1 MNNLMVFE
9 GKEVE
14 IFELD
19 GKILFNPYDC
29 GKCLGI
35 SNEGIRKSITR
46 MNDNQVIKL
55 TNSVV
60 TDSHIRKL
68 NNRGENFLTES
79 GVYKLIF
86 KSKKKEAE
94 KFQDW
99 VTDEVLPNIR
109 KHGSFSINRD
119 NIKDV
124 LMPIMLNGMLAGFEQ
139 LSIENDKK
147 IDNRFNQI
155 ENKLDMKYERQDRQF
170 QEMKDMVGLKTKNIR
185 TLSTLLKIRLSEL
198 KGYNVNAYNYDYRTV
213 VTRLFSIYNVE
224 KWEDIPIA
232 KFNEIHAMIDG
243 IESME
248 DIYTWNN

>member
-19 GKILFNPYDC
+19 GKILFNPRDVAE
-29 GKCLGI
+29 CLEI
-35 SNEGIRKSITR
+35 KNV
-46 MNDNQVIKL
+46 NDNISKMNKKQVIKL
-55 TNSVV
+55 TNSKIA
-60 TDSHIRKL
+60 DSDFRKL
-68 NNRGENFLTES
+68 HNTGENFLTES

-86 KSKKKEAE
+86 ASKKKKAE

-109 KHGSFSINRD
+109 KHGSFSINTN

-124 LMPIMLNGMLAGFEQ
+124 LMPVMLNGMLAGFEQ

-147 IDNRFNQI
+147 IDTRFNQI
-155 ENKLDMKYERQDRQF
+155 EDKLDKKYEKQDRQF

-213 VTRLFSIYNVE
+213 VARLFSIYNVE
-224 KWEDIPIA
+224 KWEDIPID

-248 DIYTWNN
+248 DIYSWNN

>member
-19 GKILFNPYDC
+19 GKILFNPRDVAE
-29 GKCLGI
+29 CLEI
-35 SNEGIRKSITR
+35 KNV
-46 MNDNQVIKL
+46 NDNISKMNEKQVIKL
-55 TNSVV
+55 TNSKVG
-60 TDSHIRKL
+60 DSDFRKL
-68 NNRGENFLTES
+68 HNRGENFLTES

-86 KSKKKEAE
+86 ASKKKKAE

-99 VTDEVLPNIR
+99 VTEEVLPNIR
-109 KHGSFSINRD
+109 KHGSFSINTN

-124 LMPIMLNGMLAGFEQ
+124 LMPVMLNGMLAGFEQ

>member
-19 GKILFNPYDC
+19 GKVLFNP
-29 GKCLGI
+29 KHVAECLEI
-35 SNEGIRKSITR
+35 KNVNENLRN
-46 MNDNQVIKL
+46 MNKKQVIKL
-55 TNSVV
+55 TNSKIG
-60 TDSHIRKL
+60 DADFRKL
-68 NNRGENFLTES
+68 HNTGENFLTES
-79 GVYKLIF
+79 GVYRLIF
-86 KSKKKEAE
+86 ASKKKKAE

-109 KHGSFSINRD
+109 KHGSFSINPN

-124 LMPIMLNGMLAGFEQ
+124 LMPVMLNGMLAGFEQ

-147 IDNRFNQI
+147 IDTRFNQI
-155 ENKLDMKYERQDRQF
+155 ETKLDMKYEKQDRQF
-170 QEMKDMVGLKTKNIR
+170 QEMKDMVGLKSKNIR

-198 KGYNVNAYNYDYRTV
+198 KGYNINAYNYDYRTV
-213 VTRLFSIYNVE
+213 VARLFSIYNVE
-224 KWEDIPIA
+224 KWEDIPID

-248 DIYTWNN
+248 DIYSWNN

>member
-19 GKILFNPYDC
+19 GKILFNP
-29 GKCLGI
+29 KHVAECLGI
-35 SNEGIRKSITR
+35 KNVNDSISK
-46 MNDNQVIKL
+46 MNKKQVVKL
-55 TNSVV
+55 TNSDIGL
-60 TDSHIRKL
+60 TDIRKL
-68 NNRGENFLTES
+68 NNAGENFLTES
-79 GVYKLIF
+79 GVYRLIF

-109 KHGSFSINRD
+109 KHGSFSINTN

-124 LMPIMLNGMLAGFEQ
+124 LMPVMLNGMLAGFEQ

-147 IDNRFNQI
+147 IDTRFNQI

-224 KWEDIPIA
+224 KWEDIPIV

-248 DIYTWNN
+248 DVYTWTH

>member
-1 MNNLMVFE
+1 MVFE

-19 GKILFNPYDC
+19 GKILFNP
-29 GKCLGI
+29 KHVAECLEI
-35 SNEGIRKSITR
+35 KNVNENLRN
-46 MNDNQVIKL
+46 MNKKQVIKL
-55 TNSVV
+55 TNSKIG
-60 TDSHIRKL
+60 DADFRKL
-68 NNRGENFLTES
+68 HNTGENFLTES

-86 KSKKKEAE
+86 ASKKKKAE

-109 KHGSFSINRD
+109 KHGSFSINTN
-119 NIKDV
+119 NIKDI
-124 LMPIMLNGMLAGFEQ
+124 LMPVMLNGMLAGFEQ

-147 IDNRFNQI
+147 IDTRFNQI
-155 ENKLDMKYERQDRQF
+155 ETKLDMKYEKQDRQF
-170 QEMKDMVGLKTKNIR
+170 QEMKDMVGLKAKNIR